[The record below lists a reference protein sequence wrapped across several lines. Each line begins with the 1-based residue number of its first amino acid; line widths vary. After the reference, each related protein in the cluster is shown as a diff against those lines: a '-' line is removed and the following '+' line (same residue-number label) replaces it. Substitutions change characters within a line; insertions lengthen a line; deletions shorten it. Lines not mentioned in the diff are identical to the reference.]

1 METAKICDINLIEN
15 LKKKKKLKSA
25 KTNIDLI
32 KKLYLI
38 IDTIVDTDLIF
49 TNINN
54 LNNLNNLNNHNNHNN
69 LKFLLL
75 NFIENYININRNIKN
90 INHINNEQNIIPE
103 IIDELIDNVIF
114 RCNNNEELVKEVVI
128 MKKVK
133 NDFKYNV
140 KHISLISNR

>member
-1 METAKICDINLIEN
+1 METSKICDINLIEN
-15 LKKKKKLKSA
+15 LKKKKKPNKN
-25 KTNIDLI
+25 KIDLI
-32 KKLYLI
+32 KKLYII
-38 IDTIVDTDLIF
+38 IDTIVDTELCF
-49 TNINN
+49 TN
-54 LNNLNNLNNHNNHNN
+54 LNNQNN
-69 LKFLLL
+69 LKILLL

-90 INHINNEQNIIPE
+90 IYHINNEKNLIPE
-103 IIDELIDNVIF
+103 ILDELIDNVIF